1 MANTFD
7 GTQDL
12 VYNIR
17 SSSDDGISKFQINE
31 TSGEITVKENSTDA
45 ENVDFYTLVV
55 EAQDR
60 RLDPIR

>member
-1 MANTFD
+1 M
-7 GTQDL
+7 
-12 VYNIR
+12 YNIR
-17 SSSDDGISKFQINE
+17 SSSDDGMSKFQINE

-45 ENVDFYTLVV
+45 ESVEVYTLVV